1 MCKIGD
7 ILLIFNAKN
16 RKPVGMHPFIVLDD
30 TNGKVSGIYSYD
42 FVGLLLTSAD
52 TEEKKERLGKIEGNF
67 PISKNDKILN
77 DGREADNRDG
87 YVEADQFF
95 YFDKEKIKYIHIGS
109 IEPDIYNLIVEFI
122 EEISENGV
130 RIKRIL
136 DKAVRIDLDEES
148 A

>member
-7 ILLIFNAKN
+7 ILLIYNAKN

-42 FVGLLLTSAD
+42 FIGLLLTSAD
-52 TEEKKERLGKIEGNF
+52 TDEKKERLRKIDGNF
-67 PISKNDKILN
+67 PIAEDDKVMDTDKNY
-77 DGREADNRDG
+77 DNRFS

-95 YFDKEKIKYIHIGS
+95 YFDKNKIKYIHIGRL
-109 IEPDIYNLIVEFI
+109 EPDIYNLIIDFI
-122 EEISENGV
+122 QEMNSNGV
-130 RIKRIL
+130 LIKQIV
-136 DKAVRIDLDEES
+136 DKATKIELDEET